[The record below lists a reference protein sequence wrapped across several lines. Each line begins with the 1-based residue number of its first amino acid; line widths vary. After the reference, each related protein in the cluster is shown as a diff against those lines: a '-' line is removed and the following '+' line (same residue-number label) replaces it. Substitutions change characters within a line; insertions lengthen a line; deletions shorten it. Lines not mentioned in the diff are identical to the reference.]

1 MNDKAAIENVLGRI
15 TEALSIIGPNP
26 QKGFLSKLIEENP
39 ALLPEFSEREI
50 SIFRHV
56 VRTGAVTDARFRR
69 PNGYKVLGL
78 LILIREL
85 HLRQYLK
92 TLESQNVELV
102 EIMTGT
108 WLANIERAGG
118 DLTKAKEKM
127 KTLWG
132 TSKMDS
138 NTRDI
143 FNQSFLIAKEQWES
157 NTKNATA

>member
-1 MNDKAAIENVLGRI
+1 MNDKAAIENVLSRI
-15 TEALSIIGPNP
+15 NELLSIVGHNP

-50 SIFRHV
+50 AIFRHV
-56 VRTGAVTDARFRR
+56 VRTGSVTDARFRR

-78 LILIREL
+78 LILLREL
-85 HLRQYLK
+85 HSGQYLK
-92 TLESQNVELV
+92 TLDSQNVKLV
-102 EIMTGT
+102 EIMTET
-108 WLANIERAGG
+108 WLANIELAGG

-138 NTRDI
+138 NTRSI
-143 FNQSFLIAKEQWES
+143 FNQAFLIAKEKWES